1 MEASNMLKIKSCPR
15 CRGDMYENRDIYGAY
30 IECLQCGHMA
40 DPGKE
45 REPARDVPVP
55 GRRERAA

>member
-1 MEASNMLKIKSCPR
+1 MLKIKSCPR